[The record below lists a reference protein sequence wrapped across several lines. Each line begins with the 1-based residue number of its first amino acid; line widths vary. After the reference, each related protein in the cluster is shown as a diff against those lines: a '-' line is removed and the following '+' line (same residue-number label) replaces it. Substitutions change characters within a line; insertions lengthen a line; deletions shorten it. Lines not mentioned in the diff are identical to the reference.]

1 MTKRFTFAGLLGAAP
16 KAARATAAESEEDK
30 AMEEDEEDTAALPD
44 EDKATED
51 EEEPAAEGEDKEEE
65 TPAARRAFRRGR
77 LAERARIGA
86 ILDKATAGNVALAA
100 QLACS
105 TDLSP
110 AQAAAV
116 LATAPVADAG
126 SRLAAAMKGR
136 DPAPLPTAAAPSAAD
151 LPPELKAA
159 QARMLAMKKKG
170 A

>member
-16 KAARATAAESEEDK
+16 KATRATAAESDEDK
-30 AMEEDEEDTAALPD
+30 AMEEDEEEETVATDAAA
-44 EDKATED
+44 ETE
-51 EEEPAAEGEDKEEE
+51 EEEPAAEQTDEEE

-77 LAERARIGA
+77 IAERARIGA
-86 ILDKATAGNVALAA
+86 ILDKATTGNVGLAA

-105 TDLSP
+105 TDLTV

-116 LATAPVADAG
+116 LAAAPVADAG

-136 DPAPLPTAAAPSAAD
+136 DPAPLATAAAPEAAD